1 MVRRGLGD
9 FEAESR
15 YGQPRES
22 PFEPISVGQ
31 TDYSI
36 ANAGFNK
43 SFLTS
48 TRLTKARVTC
58 TRWVF
63 LTSPR

>member
-1 MVRRGLGD
+1 MIL
-9 FEAESR
+9 EAESR
-15 YGQPRES
+15 YGQPREG
-22 PFEPISVGQ
+22 PFELISVGQ
-31 TDYSI
+31 THYSI